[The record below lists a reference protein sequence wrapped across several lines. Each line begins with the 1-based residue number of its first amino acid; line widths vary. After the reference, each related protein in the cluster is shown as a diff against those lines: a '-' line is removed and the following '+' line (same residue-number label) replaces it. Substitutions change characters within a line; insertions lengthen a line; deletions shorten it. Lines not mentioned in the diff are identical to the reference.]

1 MRFGRRRSRLLRAR
15 VRLVVVFSGPG
26 FFVVQKCTKRKG
38 NKKKDPSSST
48 LFYLGFQK
56 ERVFREREGKREKNA
71 KILGVRKKHFLLL
84 ERERERESSF
94 LKKKRVVS
102 FLSSN
107 TRKLTYLGTRL
118 RRHRETKK
126 TTTTKKEGSFC
137 LLLLLLR
144 CSARGDGKALLGRR
158 RRRREFFVRL
168 FLRVVVGNWKVS
180 RRFIEPPKIASSSE
194 EEDL

>member
-1 MRFGRRRSRLLRAR
+1 
-15 VRLVVVFSGPG
+15 
-26 FFVVQKCTKRKG
+26 
-38 NKKKDPSSST
+38 
-48 LFYLGFQK
+48 
-56 ERVFREREGKREKNA
+56 
-71 KILGVRKKHFLLL
+71 VRKKHFLLL
-84 ERERERESSF
+84 ERERERE
-94 LKKKRVVS
+94 LLPQKKRVVS

-107 TRKLTYLGTRL
+107 TRKPTYLGTRL

-137 LLLLLLR
+137 LLLLLLLLLLR